1 MGEYPAY
8 LRDMEKSE
16 CENEREWAEESVR
29 EVTEARLW
37 RAFEVTVRTT
47 VRLEAIGRLG
57 AEQSQIRP
65 YLAPSGGCAENTST
79 DEGGVEGRA
88 LRAEGVARAKL

>member
-16 CENEREWAEESVR
+16 FENEKEWAEETVR
-29 EVTEARLW
+29 EVTEATLW
-37 RAFEVTVRTT
+37 RAFEVTLRTA

-57 AEQSQIRP
+57 AEQ
-65 YLAPSGGCAENTST
+65 
-79 DEGGVEGRA
+79 
-88 LRAEGVARAKL
+88 